1 MGCGDAPGH
10 LTDCF
15 GVKTDLYMPGYG
27 KKVQTQKDTTVLRQA
42 SEGQVSCAGQGRQG
56 EDGISG
62 ELPGAQDSKN

>member
-1 MGCGDAPGH
+1 
-10 LTDCF
+10 
-15 GVKTDLYMPGYG
+15 MPGYG

-42 SEGQVSCAGQGRQG
+42 SEGQMSCAGQGRQG

>member
-1 MGCGDAPGH
+1 MGCVDARGH

-15 GVKTDLYMPGYG
+15 GVKTDLYARLW
-27 KKVQTQKDTTVLRQA
+27 KESANQKDTTVLRQA
-42 SEGQVSCAGQGRQG
+42 SEGQMSCAEQDRQG